1 MVEVR
6 DAGELMRMVLG
17 DRDRTALKE
26 IKLIVSKEAKVQ
38 CDIAVNAYA
47 VKHGFHDIYSIRA
60 PIVKNDRPSPT
71 SIIFPGGLKI
81 TIIEHVQEPDTIP
94 SP

>member
-26 IKLIVSKEAKVQ
+26 ITLIVSKEAKAQ
-38 CDIAVNAYA
+38 CDIAINAYA
-47 VKHGFHDIYSIRA
+47 AKYGFNDINSIRA
-60 PIVKNDRPSPT
+60 PIVNNDRPFPT
-71 SIIFPGGLKI
+71 SIIFSGGLKI